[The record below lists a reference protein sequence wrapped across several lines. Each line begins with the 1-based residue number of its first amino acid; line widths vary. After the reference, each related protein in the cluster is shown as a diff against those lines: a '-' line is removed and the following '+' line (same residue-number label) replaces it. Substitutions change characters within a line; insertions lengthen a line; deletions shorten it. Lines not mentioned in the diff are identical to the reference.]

1 MQRMKESGCRPKT
14 TPKFWKE
21 VSRLM
26 DHTRTAQQCSNKWY
40 VLSERLATAELT
52 TIFQGSRVEYSSLA

>member
-21 VSRLM
+21 VLRLM

-40 VLSERLATAELT
+40 VLSKRLATVELT
-52 TIFQGSRVEYSSLA
+52 TLSGQPC

>member
-1 MQRMKESGCRPKT
+1 MSERGRRPET

-26 DHTRTAQQCSNKWY
+26 DHMRTEKQCSNKWY
-40 VLSERLATAELT
+40 EVSECLATVELT
-52 TIFQGSRVEYSSLA
+52 LTLQGRVAENSSLA